1 MSLLQQAIEQLSQ
14 NKIHA
19 APVSAPAAVR
29 KYLQS
34 NVLADAISVKASIHY
49 TSLSGKKKQRDV
61 IIRRLLKSGRHLF
74 MEALCVAINQ
84 PRLIKVDQ
92 ISRIE
97 DSVSQRVYTDPFAF
111 IEQCLKIEL
120 PPDIAGSD
128 SQPLDD
134 ELFTAIRLAR
144 AEITALMFFSRAD
157 HDVADGEV
165 DVVIDY
171 VHQRCQHLT
180 FKDEDLRKYLMALAP
195 DPDSFNTAIR
205 QIVKREDWILQMF
218 IEHMIA
224 LITKDM
230 KITPEES
237 ELAQQVI
244 SLAENEGYKIEYEK
258 RAE

>member
-14 NKIHA
+14 NKIYDVPA
-19 APVSAPAAVR
+19 SAPAAVR
-29 KYLQS
+29 KHLQG

-49 TSLSGKKKQRDV
+49 TSLSGEKKQRDV

-74 MEALCVAINQ
+74 IEALCLAINQ

-97 DSVSQRVYTDPFAF
+97 DAVSQRVYTDPFAF
-111 IEQCLKIEL
+111 IEQCLKIDLGPEIKGET
-120 PPDIAGSD
+120 PVS
-128 SQPLDD
+128 LDD

-144 AEITALMFFSRAD
+144 AEITALMFFARAD
-157 HDVADGEV
+157 HELAKEEV
-165 DVVIDY
+165 DVVIEY
-171 VHQRCQHLT
+171 VHKRCQHLT
-180 FKDEDLRKYLMALAP
+180 FKDEDLRKYLMTLAP

-205 QIVKREDWILQMF
+205 QIVKREDWIVQMF
-218 IEHMIA
+218 IEHMIG
-224 LITKDM
+224 LITKDL

-237 ELAQQVI
+237 ELAQQVLA
-244 SLAENEGYKIEYEK
+244 LAENEGYKIEYEK